1 MKKILKPLF
10 DGEYVPMEHI
20 RPQDKLYSTKSRLET
35 KVEASLREKLPEQFK
50 EDFEKV
56 ILAKEELAMLE
67 VDAAYL
73 EGFRL
78 GVRMMTE
85 VFQNDAP
92 DS

>member
-20 RPQDKLYSTKSRLET
+20 RPQDKLYSTKSLLET